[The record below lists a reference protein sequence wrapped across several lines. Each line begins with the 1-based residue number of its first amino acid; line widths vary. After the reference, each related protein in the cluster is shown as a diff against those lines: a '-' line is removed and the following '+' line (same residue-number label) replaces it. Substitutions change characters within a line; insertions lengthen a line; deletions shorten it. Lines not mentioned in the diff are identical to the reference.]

1 MEASIVSILDKLDTA
16 IGAFCVNLKPTS
28 SKDPYAIRR
37 ATQGICYVAFY
48 NNLDID
54 YINLSKKAFDVFINS
69 KPLLNK
75 DAYNEFLVYFK
86 QRIETVLSEKYNK
99 EFISIVLENETNF
112 RKIIEKLDKLT
123 TLPNDDLII
132 LIKRIKNILKDN
144 NYSDINIQLIENEYD
159 KKIFNILNEISDKDF
174 SSTCDILLSKLDII
188 NEFFDNVKILESN
201 NRIAILNNILKKVR

>member
-1 MEASIVSILDKLDTA
+1 MKEFTSLQVYGFNLCKNSGESDIIIIETIKYHYGPKQKSDEFPKTMEASIVSILDKLDTA

-37 ATQGICYVAFY
+37 ATQEYAMLHFY

-54 YINLSKKAFDVFINS
+54 YINLSKAFDVFINS

-112 RKIIEKLDKLT
+112 
-123 TLPNDDLII
+123 
-132 LIKRIKNILKDN
+132 
-144 NYSDINIQLIENEYD
+144 
-159 KKIFNILNEISDKDF
+159 
-174 SSTCDILLSKLDII
+174 
-188 NEFFDNVKILESN
+188 
-201 NRIAILNNILKKVR
+201 

>member
-1 MEASIVSILDKLDTA
+1 M
-16 IGAFCVNLKPTS
+16 
-28 SKDPYAIRR
+28 
-37 ATQGICYVAFY
+37 
-48 NNLDID
+48 DID